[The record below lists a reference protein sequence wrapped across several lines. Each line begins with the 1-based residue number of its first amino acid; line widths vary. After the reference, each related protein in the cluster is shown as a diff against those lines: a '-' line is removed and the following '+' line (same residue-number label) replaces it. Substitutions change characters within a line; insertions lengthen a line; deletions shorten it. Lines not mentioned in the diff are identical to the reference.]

1 MSQQPGVILNK
12 VTEVGIMV
20 ANPFGP
26 VVIPGAPDL
35 GPDPE
40 RQEMYDSFERMP
52 AAEQEQFVKEM
63 DDAADG

>member
-1 MSQQPGVILNK
+1 
-12 VTEVGIMV
+12 MV
-20 ANPFGP
+20 ENPFGP

-40 RQEMYDSFERMP
+40 RQEMYESFERMP
-52 AAEQEQFVKEM
+52 VTEQEQFVKGM